1 MIDTGSTISFTNTK
15 ITDPRGYIKVDK
27 RIINT
32 MNGGTVLDTIITRD
46 AFEEFNSKEKFSF
59 FVHNFSD
66 TFDILLGSD
75 ILEKLKTNIN
85 YETQEITFNGRLHK
99 LIIPGRELSEPS
111 QLEIEEIC
119 NLVEE
124 KVDRFRLDH
133 LNKEE
138 KDSLGK
144 ILGKYNDLMFNEET
158 DNLSFTHHIKHHI
171 RTKTNEPI
179 YTRVY
184 RTTGKHKE
192 VIDKTIEEYLE
203 SGIIRHSESPY
214 NAPVWAVPKKMDASG
229 KEKWRVVID
238 YRKIN
243 NETIED
249 KYPIPN
255 IEDILD
261 KLGRCQ
267 YFTTLDL
274 AKGFHQI
281 EIEEKDIEK
290 TAFSTSSGHYEF
302 LRMPFGLK
310 NAPAT
315 FQRLM
320 NNVLKEYIGKL
331 CFVYLDDIII
341 FSTSLEEHLVALNK
355 IFETLRKANLKLSL
369 DKCEFMKRETEYLG
383 HIITTD
389 GIKPN
394 PKKIEAI
401 QKYPLPKTEREIK
414 SFLGLVGY
422 YRKFIQDFAKI
433 AKPMTKYLK
442 KGNKINITDI
452 EFISAYNKFKTLLVN
467 DPILKYPDFSKEF
480 TLTTDASN
488 YAIGAVLAQQGH
500 PICFASRTL
509 NQHETNYSVIEKEF
523 LAIVWATKYFRPYLY
538 GRRFTI
544 KSDHRPLQWIN
555 SLDESNSKFVR
566 WKVRLSEF
574 DYKVEYLEG
583 KENHVADALSRIK
596 ETNMHVE
603 QQEQQD
609 ENESLATQHSAEE
622 DNRNYIEISEK
633 PINIY
638 GTQWI
643 IKRGRIG
650 THIFEKLFNTKKRHT
665 WVVKDKL
672 TEEKSKEILRKIHSE
687 SIIGV
692 KIDNIDDWNMFQNT
706 YLTFINQD
714 LKVKLLKCNTLLED
728 VRSRAEMQEKILKEH
743 LKNNHR
749 GISCVYQTMKR
760 KFYIPNLEHLITE
773 TINQCETCKLAKY
786 ERNPVKL
793 PFKETETCNGPREIF
808 SMDIWMPTTGVNY
821 VSCID
826 RFSKYATLIK
836 IKDRSWLSAKE
847 AMFQVINIMG
857 KPKKLIVDQD
867 ACLTAECF
875 KNFLTKEKVKVHIV
889 SSKTGLADIERFHG
903 TMNEHIRI
911 LRIKEDKENI
921 DEVVEALKHYNH
933 TLHSTTG
940 QRPIDL
946 HLQDEKETKNKVNK
960 SKWVEYRN
968 NKENRKDVEI
978 DERYVKDKNKK
989 LGRKYRRVGNTS
1001 RENDRRILVQ
1011 NKKEKRIYNKGKFR
1025 KKTKV

>member
-1 MIDTGSTISFTNTK
+1 
-15 ITDPRGYIKVDK
+15 
-27 RIINT
+27 
-32 MNGGTVLDTIITRD
+32 
-46 AFEEFNSKEKFSF
+46 
-59 FVHNFSD
+59 
-66 TFDILLGSD
+66 
-75 ILEKLKTNIN
+75 
-85 YETQEITFNGRLHK
+85 
-99 LIIPGRELSEPS
+99 
-111 QLEIEEIC
+111 
-119 NLVEE
+119 
-124 KVDRFRLDH
+124 
-133 LNKEE
+133 
-138 KDSLGK
+138 
-144 ILGKYNDLMFNEET
+144 
-158 DNLSFTHHIKHHI
+158 
-171 RTKTNEPI
+171 
-179 YTRVY
+179 
-184 RTTGKHKE
+184 
-192 VIDKTIEEYLE
+192 
-203 SGIIRHSESPY
+203 
-214 NAPVWAVPKKMDASG
+214 
-229 KEKWRVVID
+229 
-238 YRKIN
+238 
-243 NETIED
+243 
-249 KYPIPN
+249 
-255 IEDILD
+255 
-261 KLGRCQ
+261 
-267 YFTTLDL
+267 
-274 AKGFHQI
+274 
-281 EIEEKDIEK
+281 
-290 TAFSTSSGHYEF
+290 
-302 LRMPFGLK
+302 
-310 NAPAT
+310 
-315 FQRLM
+315 
-320 NNVLKEYIGKL
+320 
-331 CFVYLDDIII
+331 
-341 FSTSLEEHLVALNK
+341 
-355 IFETLRKANLKLSL
+355 
-369 DKCEFMKRETEYLG
+369 
-383 HIITTD
+383 
-389 GIKPN
+389 
-394 PKKIEAI
+394 
-401 QKYPLPKTEREIK
+401 
-414 SFLGLVGY
+414 
-422 YRKFIQDFAKI
+422 
-433 AKPMTKYLK
+433 
-442 KGNKINITDI
+442 
-452 EFISAYNKFKTLLVN
+452 
-467 DPILKYPDFSKEF
+467 
-480 TLTTDASN
+480 
-488 YAIGAVLAQQGH
+488 
-500 PICFASRTL
+500 
-509 NQHETNYSVIEKEF
+509 
-523 LAIVWATKYFRPYLY
+523 
-538 GRRFTI
+538 
-544 KSDHRPLQWIN
+544 
-555 SLDESNSKFVR
+555 
-566 WKVRLSEF
+566 
-574 DYKVEYLEG
+574 
-583 KENHVADALSRIK
+583 
-596 ETNMHVE
+596 MHVE

-643 IKRGRIG
+643 IKKGRIG

-921 DEVVEALKHYNH
+921 DEVVEALKYYNH

-960 SKWVEYRN
+960 SKWAEYRN

-989 LGRKYRRVGNTS
+989 LGRKYRRVDVKDDCILSILKNVNGTCSFVKSSNRLIESINENMIITQNLQATKIYHNCNNRYKENILGSKVIKFFNCTVEISDFKFEGIPHYKNFMIHIQNNNMTTEIQFVEIDSKKQIVEHINEIKEIKLQNQINS
-1001 RENDRRILVQ
+1001 RLNFSTITIIITICIITFCYMYVKCQ
-1011 NKKEKRIYNKGKFR
+1011 KN
-1025 KKTKV
+1025 KTKIIVKTGSSVEYQPTAFKRTPTPDSFKRVVFPPMDNPIKNSTF